1 VALRDELEAVR
12 CVVAL
17 ENARLGDRIELRV
30 QVPEDLLQA
39 LLPGSSLLPLFEML
53 LDEPPDCG
61 ATTVEIAARRRDDRL
76 EVELRFR
83 DATGP
88 ARPRPALEGERAA
101 RLAAVQQRLQ
111 RLPGGRVD
119 LVSDN
124 GATGARLVVPL
135 RAPDTA
141 ASPDAA
147 DSGAAAPDAAEP
159 GLDLVEADAMPE
171 PTLPWAL
178 LLGAAP
184 LFTLVAASVPVLAE
198 QALGRAFPWSSLG
211 WGLLDSLSVTAL
223 VPAVVH
229 AAILYPVESPR
240 RAHNLLVLVSVALA
254 CATLPQVLSMS
265 VFPGTMPEGASRSL
279 AAIVPRALDSRGGL
293 LNILFYAAIGLG
305 VLAFGWGRKASE
317 RAAGAARL
325 RARLA
330 EMRLQVLRMQ
340 IHPHF
345 LFNTLNAIAGLLGV
359 DAGAARRMTAELQEF
374 LRLCLGQEARQTVA
388 LRDELHFLETYVRIE
403 EARFGDR
410 LQVDLDVDPAV
421 LDAEVPSLILQPLVE
436 NAVRHGIA
444 PRREGGRVEVRARDE
459 AGVLHLRVA
468 DSGAGR
474 DPARRLREGV
484 GLSNTRARLRQLYGA
499 RQSLEIGCAPGR
511 RLRGRRPPAD
521 RAPGRTGGQ
530 PTMIVRTLLVDD
542 EPLSRQRLRNLLQG
556 DVEIDLVGECGD
568 GQEAVEACQRLRP
581 DLVLLDVQMPGLDG
595 FEVLD
600 RLDPQALPAV
610 VFVTAY
616 GSYAVKAFE
625 VHALDYLVKPVVASR
640 LAKALE
646 RVKSSLIGRDDGEA
660 RRRLTAL
667 VEERRLQP
675 RRVNR
680 FVVKVGGRFLWKEI
694 DAIDYIEAD
703 GNYVRVHLGKE
714 SRLVREKMN
723 VVEQRLDAAVFLR
736 VHRSYIVNV
745 GRVKEIFPMARGE
758 YRILLQD
765 GVTQIPLSRGY
776 RQRLEFQ
783 LGEL

>member
-1 VALRDELEAVR
+1 
-12 CVVAL
+12 
-17 ENARLGDRIELRV
+17 
-30 QVPEDLLQA
+30 
-39 LLPGSSLLPLFEML
+39 
-53 LDEPPDCG
+53 
-61 ATTVEIAARRRDDRL
+61 
-76 EVELRFR
+76 
-83 DATGP
+83 
-88 ARPRPALEGERAA
+88 
-101 RLAAVQQRLQ
+101 
-111 RLPGGRVD
+111 
-119 LVSDN
+119 
-124 GATGARLVVPL
+124 
-135 RAPDTA
+135 
-141 ASPDAA
+141 
-147 DSGAAAPDAAEP
+147 
-159 GLDLVEADAMPE
+159 
-171 PTLPWAL
+171 
-178 LLGAAP
+178 
-184 LFTLVAASVPVLAE
+184 
-198 QALGRAFPWSSLG
+198 
-211 WGLLDSLSVTAL
+211 
-223 VPAVVH
+223 
-229 AAILYPVESPR
+229 
-240 RAHNLLVLVSVALA
+240 
-254 CATLPQVLSMS
+254 
-265 VFPGTMPEGASRSL
+265 
-279 AAIVPRALDSRGGL
+279 
-293 LNILFYAAIGLG
+293 
-305 VLAFGWGRKASE
+305 
-317 RAAGAARL
+317 
-325 RARLA
+325 
-330 EMRLQVLRMQ
+330 
-340 IHPHF
+340 
-345 LFNTLNAIAGLLGV
+345 
-359 DAGAARRMTAELQEF
+359 
-374 LRLCLGQEARQTVA
+374 
-388 LRDELHFLETYVRIE
+388 
-403 EARFGDR
+403 
-410 LQVDLDVDPAV
+410 
-421 LDAEVPSLILQPLVE
+421 
-436 NAVRHGIA
+436 
-444 PRREGGRVEVRARDE
+444 
-459 AGVLHLRVA
+459 
-468 DSGAGR
+468 
-474 DPARRLREGV
+474 
-484 GLSNTRARLRQLYGA
+484 
-499 RQSLEIGCAPGR
+499 
-511 RLRGRRPPAD
+511 
-521 RAPGRTGGQ
+521 
-530 PTMIVRTLLVDD
+530 MIVRTLLVDD